1 MDTHKPVARKSD
13 TQLRLDAVIDT
24 ATDGIIIIDET
35 GLMELVN
42 TSAAN
47 LFGYAIEDLIGKN
60 VSTLMPSPH
69 RGQHDG
75 YLNHYLRTGE
85 RKIIGIGREV
95 HGMRKDGSL
104 FPFRLSISEVILKER
119 RVFTGI
125 IHDLTEQK
133 RFEQALKE
141 EKERAQNYL
150 DIANTL
156 IAVVSP
162 DEKIELINEKGC
174 EILGYSEQQLRDKN
188 WFDLCLEPGVREKY
202 RSLFR
207 NVMAETQEV
216 PEYIENIIIVNG
228 GHKRLIAFRNSLL
241 KDKSGKPAAIISS
254 GVDITEQ
261 RAAEER
267 IKQLNAELE
276 QRVEQRTEEL
286 ASAVNQLLNINKKL
300 ETEIQERKVIE
311 AALRQSE
318 QELRGLYEKEK
329 ELSDLKSRFVAMASH
344 EFRTPLS
351 TILSSADLLDAY
363 TTTEQHEKRLKH
375 SARIK
380 SAVSNLTSILNDF
393 LSLSKLEEGKIQSH
407 LVECN
412 LDDFCREI
420 LDEVGPL
427 LKPGQTLD
435 HDLPQSHTVI
445 WTDKKILKNILYNLL
460 SNAIKYSAEGQAI
473 ECRMS
478 VTDQELCLTVRDYGI
493 GIPEEEQQHLFTRFF
508 RAHNVENIQGTGLGL
523 NIVKRYLDLLEGHI
537 SFESASGKG
546 STFKIVIPLGERPT
560 N

>member
-1 MDTHKPVARKSD
+1 MDTHKPVVYKSD
-13 TQLRLDAVIDT
+13 TQLRLDAVFDT

-47 LFGYAIEDLIGKN
+47 LFGYAIEELIGKN

-69 RGQHDG
+69 RGLHNG
-75 YLNHYLRTGE
+75 YLDNYLRTGE

-95 HGMRKDGSL
+95 HGMRKDGIL
-104 FPFRLSISEVILKER
+104 FPFRLSISEVILKDR
-119 RVFTGI
+119 RIFTGI

-133 RFEQALKE
+133 HFEQALNE

-156 IAVVSP
+156 IVVVNP
-162 DEKIELINEKGC
+162 EEQIELINEKGC
-174 EILGYSEQQLRDKN
+174 EMLGYSEQQLNDKN
-188 WFDLCLEPGVREKY
+188 WFDLCLEPETRDKY

-207 NVMAETQEV
+207 NVMEERHEV

-241 KDKSGKPAAIISS
+241 RDKTGKPVAIISS

-351 TILSSADLLDAY
+351 TILSSADLLDSY
-363 TTTEQHEKRLKH
+363 NSTEQHEKRLKH

-393 LSLSKLEEGKIQSH
+393 LSLSRLEEGKIQCQ
-407 LVECN
+407 LVACD
-412 LDDFCREI
+412 LSDFCQEI

-435 HDLPQSHTVI
+435 YNPPQNNTII
-445 WTDKKILKNILYNLL
+445 WIDKKILKNILYNLL

-478 VTDQELCLTVRDYGI
+478 ITEQELRITIRDYGI

-523 NIVKRYLDLLEGHI
+523 NIVKRYLDLLDGNI
-537 SFESASGKG
+537 SFESATGKG
-546 STFKIVIPLGERPT
+546 STFSIGIPLGERPE